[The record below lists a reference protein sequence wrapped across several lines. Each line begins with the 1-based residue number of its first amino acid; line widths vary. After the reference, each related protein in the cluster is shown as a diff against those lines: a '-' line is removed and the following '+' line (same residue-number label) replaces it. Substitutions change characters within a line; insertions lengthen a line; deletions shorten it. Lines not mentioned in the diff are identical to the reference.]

1 MRVLLYCSC
10 AVLLKADDQR
20 FWEWAKTCRSNVAI
34 FFTIFHYN
42 FTIIRKSVEFESLF
56 RHNKFSL
63 LLLWIVFLPRVWKMQ
78 HIYWGLSRGRSCYVR
93 MNEQTRKGG
102 DEMERS
108 DCIFLFYWTRSSTS
122 THQKCNPVFILGF
135 LLIVLEQKKIKKKQ
149 KINLKHNKYTDFV
162 DIITNKQSRSKLFTL
177 LFSVLLTY
185 MPIVYN

>member
-1 MRVLLYCSC
+1 M
-10 AVLLKADDQR
+10 
-20 FWEWAKTCRSNVAI
+20 
-34 FFTIFHYN
+34 
-42 FTIIRKSVEFESLF
+42 
-56 RHNKFSL
+56 
-63 LLLWIVFLPRVWKMQ
+63 
-78 HIYWGLSRGRSCYVR
+78 R

-102 DEMERS
+102 DEMERR

-122 THQKCNPVFILGF
+122 THQKCNSVFILGF
-135 LLIVLEQKKIKKKQ
+135 LLIVLEQKKIKKKP